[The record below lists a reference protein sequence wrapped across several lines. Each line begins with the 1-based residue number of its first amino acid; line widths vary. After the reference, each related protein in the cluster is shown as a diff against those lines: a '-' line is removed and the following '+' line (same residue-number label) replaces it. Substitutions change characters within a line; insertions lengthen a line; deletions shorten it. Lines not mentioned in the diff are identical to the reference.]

1 MRKIMANSYTKI
13 VTPVGVA
20 QFPWLTTADTKF
32 GEPGDYKVN
41 LVIKKEDCGAIIHV
55 IDEVVKESL
64 TLAKEKSKSKTIK
77 QANPPYNDELDDEGN
92 PTGNVIFKFK
102 CKSVVTMKTGETFE
116 NRPAIFDAKGI
127 PLKDV
132 NVWGGSELK
141 VSSELIPYYTSM
153 VGAGVSMRLKGVQ
166 VIKLVEG
173 GSDSSGHGFKK
184 EEGYTA
190 SETQEFDNETQPV
203 VAQEDD
209 F

>member
-1 MRKIMANSYTKI
+1 MANNYTKI
-13 VTPVGVA
+13 VTPVGLA
-20 QFPWLTTADTKF
+20 QYPWLTTADTKF
-32 GEPGDYKVN
+32 SKGEPGDYKVN
-41 LVIKKEDCGAIIHV
+41 LIIKKDDCKDVIKS
-55 IDEVVKESL
+55 IDEAFKESL
-64 TLAKEKSKSKTIK
+64 TLAKEKSKSKEVK
-77 QANPPYNDELDDEGN
+77 QASLPYHDELDDEGN
-92 PTGNVIFKFK
+92 PTGKIVFKFK
-102 CKSVVTMKTGETFE
+102 CKSVVTMKNGETFE
-116 NRPAIFDAKGI
+116 NKPAIFDAQGI

-173 GSDSSGHGFKK
+173 GNDSSGHGFKK
-184 EEGYTA
+184 EQGYTV